1 MFGSGPPLVN
11 IQGVGVYGTSPDP
24 LTEILGQHFTVLSF
38 DNRGVG
44 RSQPA
49 AMRLTVRQMTRDTLA
64 LMDHVGWES
73 AHILGHSLGGLIAQ
87 DLALT
92 AKPRVR
98 SLSLLCT
105 FANGAEGT
113 RMSGRVIWIG
123 LRMRFAPPPVRRNAF
138 LELVLPPACERRHP
152 GEVAA
157 LLSRAFGHD
166 IADLPPKSDE
176 QLSAMGKCDVTPR
189 LGELAGIPTL
199 VISAE
204 HDLIAR
210 PSSGRAIAE
219 GIPGAHFMEIKG
231 ASHAFPV
238 LEPGRC
244 AALLI
249 EHISRS

>member
-1 MFGSGPPLVN
+1 
-11 IQGVGVYGTSPDP
+11 
-24 LTEILGQHFTVLSF
+24 LTEILSQYFTVLSF

-49 AMRLTVRQMTRDTLA
+49 ATRLTVPQMTRDTLA
-64 LMDHVGWES
+64 LMDHAGWES
-73 AHILGHSLGGLIAQ
+73 AHIMGHSLGGLIAQ

-105 FANGAEGT
+105 FANGADGT
-113 RMSGRVIWIG
+113 RVSGRVIWIG
-123 LRMRFAPPPVRRNAF
+123 LRMRFAPRPVRRDAF
-138 LELVLPPACERRHP
+138 LELVLPPGGERHNP
-152 GEVAA
+152 AEVAA
-157 LLSRAFGHD
+157 VLSRAFGHD

-189 LGELAGIPTL
+189 LGELSGIPTL

-210 PSSGRAIAE
+210 PSSGRAIAD
-219 GIPGAHFMEIKG
+219 GIPGARFMEIKG

-238 LEPGRC
+238 LEPKRC